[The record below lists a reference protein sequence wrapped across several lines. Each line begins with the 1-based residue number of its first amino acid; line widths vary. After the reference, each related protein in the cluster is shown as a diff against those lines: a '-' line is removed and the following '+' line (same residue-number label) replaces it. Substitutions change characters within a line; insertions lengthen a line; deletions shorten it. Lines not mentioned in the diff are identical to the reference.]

1 MDCHH
6 RHSHEGRALS
16 KPMEAVDL
24 TVRERVLIHLRS
36 LPNDVAAHGS
46 DARHTQAGIAV
57 GVDISRKHV
66 PRVLRGLMDESI
78 LSESMGRV
86 EGGRQR
92 QRMYALTVSGRVE
105 ADALAEATG
114 VDELVPRER
123 GEDEQT
129 ARAKAAEV
137 LRMMLRRAWSDG
149 RITID
154 EQSLINDVAIA
165 YRINP
170 STVMEITNAERDSAL
185 SGTGRDGGEIY
196 RELIRLGITEDLL
209 HPGGDHPMLKGL
221 RKVFAI
227 PEDDHQTILAREAM
241 VIGSVSDGRLLTFLS
256 ALEAAWSDG
265 EVSDDEEAILANL
278 RSCLNITSNEER
290 ALMEEV
296 RERLT

>member
-1 MDCHH
+1 M
-6 RHSHEGRALS
+6 EG
-16 KPMEAVDL
+16 EDL

-36 LPNDVAAHGS
+36 LPNEVKVHSS
-46 DARHTQAGIAV
+46 DPRHTQAGIAV

-66 PRVLRGLMDESI
+66 PRVLRGLLDDSI
-78 LSESMGRV
+78 ITESMGRV

-92 QRMYALTVSGRVE
+92 QRLYALTANGRIE
-105 ADALAEATG
+105 ADSLVESTG
-114 VDELVPRER
+114 VNELVPRER
-123 GEDEQT
+123 VEDERT

-165 YRINP
+165 YRTNP
-170 STVMEITNAERDSAL
+170 STVMEITNEERDSAL
-185 SGTGRDGGEIY
+185 SGTGRDGGQIY
-196 RELIRLGITEDLL
+196 RELIRLGISEDLL
-209 HPGGDHPMLKGL
+209 QPDGDHPMLKGL

-241 VIGSVSDGRLLTFLS
+241 VLGPVSDGRLVTFLS

>member
-1 MDCHH
+1 MG
-6 RHSHEGRALS
+6 E
-16 KPMEAVDL
+16 EDL
-24 TVRERVLIHLRS
+24 TVRERVLIHLRA
-36 LPNDVAAHGS
+36 LPNEVEVHCS
-46 DARHTQAGIAV
+46 DPRHTQAGIAV

-66 PRVLRGLMDESI
+66 PRVLRGLLDDSI
-78 LSESMGRV
+78 ITESMGRV

-92 QRMYALTVSGRVE
+92 QRLYALTANGRME
-105 ADALAEATG
+105 ADSLVESTG

-123 GEDEQT
+123 VEDERIT
-129 ARAKAAEV
+129 RAKAAEV

-165 YRINP
+165 YRIDP
-170 STVMEITNAERDSAL
+170 STVMEITNEERDSAL
-185 SGTGRDGGEIY
+185 SGTGRDGGQIY
-196 RELIRLGITEDLL
+196 RELIRLGISEELL
-209 HPGGDHPMLKGL
+209 QPDGDHPMLKGL

-241 VIGSVSDGRLLTFLS
+241 VLGPVSDGRLITFLS

-290 ALMEEV
+290 ALMQEV

>member
-1 MDCHH
+1 M
-6 RHSHEGRALS
+6 EG
-16 KPMEAVDL
+16 VDL
-24 TVRERVLIHLRS
+24 TVRERVLIHLRT
-36 LPNDVAAHGS
+36 LPNVAKEHGS
-46 DARHTQAGIAV
+46 DPRHTQAGISV

-66 PRVLRGLMDESI
+66 PRVLRGLLDASLI
-78 LSESMGRV
+78 SETMGRV

-92 QRMYALTVSGRVE
+92 QRLYALTTTGRME
-105 ADALAEATG
+105 ADALVEVTGIAEIT
-114 VDELVPRER
+114 PRR
-123 GEDEQT
+123 RLEDEQT

-137 LRMMLRRAWSDG
+137 LRMMLRRAWRDG

-165 YRINP
+165 YRIDP
-170 STVMEITNAERDSAL
+170 STVMEITNDERDSAL
-185 SGTGRDGGEIY
+185 SGSDRDGGQIY
-196 RELIRLGITEDLL
+196 RELIRLGISEELL
-209 HPGGDHPMLKGL
+209 QPDGDHPMLKGL

-241 VIGSVSDGRLLTFLS
+241 VLGSVSDGRLLTFLS

-278 RSCLNITSNEER
+278 RSCLKITSNEER